1 MNQSAIVILL
11 ILCLTAVASGGK
23 PAAAAG
29 AKAKTITIQDLK
41 YDPPKITV
49 KVGQTIQWVNKDDHD
64 HTVIAK
70 DKSFESDSLS
80 NGESFKFTFKKA
92 GKYEYYCR
100 FHPRMKA
107 VVIVEE

>member
-1 MNQSAIVILL
+1 MNQSAFVILL
-11 ILCLTAVASGGK
+11 VLCLTAVALGGK
-23 PAAAAG
+23 PAADG
-29 AKAKTITIQDLK
+29 AKVRTITIKDLK
-41 YDPPKITV
+41 YDPAKITI

-70 DKSFESDSLS
+70 DKSFESESLG
-80 NGESFKFTFKKA
+80 NGETFKHTFKKA